1 MFREFKKQPRLAMAF
16 SHEFCTLIILENIS
30 RTWIIYLMFE
40 ECFVCAIAGGFLP
53 FCSSSHCQIRKTK
66 VCGAVVRHVLA
77 ATLTK
82 DGFIKKGRPNY
93 FKDRSIICVCV
104 LSLLYIYVYI
114 GRLRAIKRKLLGT
127 YYKAKNLLNYSAG
140 RWYFVCV

>member
-93 FKDRSIICVCV
+93 FKDRSI
-104 LSLLYIYVYI
+104 
-114 GRLRAIKRKLLGT
+114 
-127 YYKAKNLLNYSAG
+127 NYSSNLFISQLSVPLCIPVQYARG
-140 RWYFVCV
+140 LAHKSKTHE

>member
-1 MFREFKKQPRLAMAF
+1 MFRDFKKQPRLAMAF

-53 FCSSSHCQIRKTK
+53 FCSSSHCQIRKIK
-66 VCGAVVRHVLA
+66 VCGAVGRHVLE

-93 FKDRSIICVCV
+93 FKDISI
-104 LSLLYIYVYI
+104 
-114 GRLRAIKRKLLGT
+114 
-127 YYKAKNLLNYSAG
+127 NYSSNLFISQLSAPLCIPVQYARG
-140 RWYFVCV
+140 LAHKSKTHE